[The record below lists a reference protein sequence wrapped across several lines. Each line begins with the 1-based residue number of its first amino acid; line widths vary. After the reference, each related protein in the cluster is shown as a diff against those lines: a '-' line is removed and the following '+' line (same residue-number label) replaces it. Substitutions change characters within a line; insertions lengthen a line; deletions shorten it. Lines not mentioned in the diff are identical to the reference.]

1 MSFFKDLFGSHG
13 GTSDA
18 LPAPT
23 GETAL
28 DIEIAAIFRM
38 LADMMRTENLVIQA
52 GKMNAMAL
60 MRSENRR
67 ERVLALMRI
76 LEEDPML
83 APPPSETEIP
93 EILVRMTEEIAR
105 IRVRRDLEDRIERKV
120 TEKLEQDHEE
130 YVEDIRRQVIS
141 EESPGAES
149 PHDKK
154 KREDLE
160 ALENIRLTQSVME
173 LLRPQNFDEII
184 GQERAVR
191 SLMAKLSSPYPQ
203 HLLLYGPPGV
213 GKTTAAR
220 LVLEAAKKRAV
231 SPFGE
236 SAPFVETDGTTLRW
250 DPRDMTNPLLGSVH
264 DPIYQGAQKNLAD
277 SGVPEP
283 KPGLVTEAHGGI
295 LFIDEIGEMDEML
308 QNKLLKVLEDK
319 RAYFESAYYDPDD
332 KRVPP
337 YIKKLFEE
345 GAPADFVLIGATTRD
360 ADHINPALRSRCAE
374 IYFEP
379 LTPAHI
385 LRIVE
390 NAARRLHVT
399 LGEGVAELISE
410 YTIEGRKAINIL
422 ADAYSLAV
430 NRLTDPEIEEIVSR
444 ETNSADEGIGGGRVS
459 DLPKK
464 QGLKMAAP
472 DTARGTKLSDE
483 NISRETIG
491 EEEKSK
497 QGLKMA
503 APDAV
508 PDTIVSG
515 GGVSHETIEGENESK
530 RGLKPAA
537 PDATSAEPESGET
550 VSRETIKK
558 KSEALRALRVT
569 VTKDDIYEVVQVSR
583 LYPFGRKK
591 ASDTPAVGRVFGL
604 GVAGFLGS
612 IIEIEAVAFP
622 AAEKGKGTVRFNETA
637 GSMAKDSVFN
647 AAAVMRR
654 LTGRDLHDYDIHV
667 NVIGGG
673 NIDGPSAGTA
683 ILTAIV
689 SAVTGAPIRQ
699 DVAVTGEISLQGEIK
714 PVGGVFEKA
723 YGARQAGITT
733 LIIPWENEKDI
744 PEEHLGLDIRRLK
757 HAEEAF
763 DVLFANDAWKAPVP
777 EEKSA

>member
-1 MSFFKDLFGSHG
+1 MSFFKDLFGGNSEQK
-13 GTSDA
+13 S
-18 LPAPT
+18 APPT
-23 GETAL
+23 LSAEARIDT
-28 DIEIAAIFRM
+28 EIAAIFRM
-38 LADMMRTENLVIQA
+38 LADTMGTERLVIQA

-60 MRSENRR
+60 MRSDDRR

-76 LEEDPML
+76 LEEDPL
-83 APPPSETEIP
+83 LSPPPSEAELP
-93 EILVRMTEEIAR
+93 EIIARMTEQVAGILA
-105 IRVRRDLEDRIERKV
+105 RRDLEDRIERKV
-120 TEKLEQDHEE
+120 NEKLEKDHEE

-141 EESPGAES
+141 EENPGAES

-154 KREDLE
+154 KREELE
-160 ALENIRLTQSVME
+160 ALENIHLTQSVME
-173 LLRPQNFDEII
+173 LLRPQNFDEIV

-220 LVLEAAKKRAV
+220 LVLEAAKRRAV

-236 SAPFVETDGTTLRW
+236 DAPFVETDGTTLRW

-283 KPGLVTEAHGGI
+283 KPGLVTDAHGGI

-337 YIKKLFEE
+337 YIRKLFEE
-345 GAPADFVLIGATTRD
+345 GAPADFVLIGATTREP
-360 ADHINPALRSRCAE
+360 DHVNPALRSRCAE

-385 LRIVE
+385 LTIVE
-390 NAARRLHVT
+390 NAAERLNVT
-399 LGEGVAELISE
+399 LAPGAAELISA

-422 ADAYSLAV
+422 ADAYSLAL
-430 NRLTDPEIEEIVSR
+430 NRFEEEEIKRIVSR
-444 ETNSADEGIGGGRVS
+444 ETISENAAD
-459 DLPKK
+459 DD
-464 QGLKMAAP
+464 M
-472 DTARGTKLSDE
+472 GT
-483 NISRETIG
+483 ETEFLG
-491 EEEKSK
+491 E
-497 QGLKMA
+497 
-503 APDAV
+503 V
-508 PDTIVSG
+508 PHRDHVQ
-515 GGVSHETIEGENESK
+515 N
-530 RGLKPAA
+530 
-537 PDATSAEPESGET
+537 
-550 VSRETIKK
+550 VSRETKTPPL
-558 KSEALRALRVT
+558 EVTRA
-569 VTKDDIYEVVQVSR
+569 DIYEVAQVSR
-583 LYPFGRKK
+583 LHQFGRKK

-612 IIEIEAVAFP
+612 IIEIEAVSFP

-647 AAAVMRR
+647 AASVMRQ
-654 LTGRDLHDYDIHV
+654 LTGRDIHDYDIHV

-683 ILTAIV
+683 ILAAIV
-689 SAVTGAPIRQ
+689 SAVTGSAIRQ
-699 DVAVTGEISLQGEIK
+699 DTAVTGEISLQGEIK

-723 YGARQAGITT
+723 YGARQAGIST
-733 LIIPWENEKDI
+733 LIIPWENKKDL
-744 PEEHLGLDIRRLK
+744 PEDHLGLTIHRLK
-757 HAEEAF
+757 TAEEAF
-763 DVLFANDAWKAPVP
+763 NLLFADEKWKQRP
-777 EEKSA
+777 EPRADSVQR

>member
-1 MSFFKDLFGSHG
+1 MSFFKDLFGG
-13 GTSDA
+13 QDA
-18 LPAPT
+18 GKERPT
-23 GETAL
+23 LSKEAQI
-28 DIEIAAIFRM
+28 DAEIAAIFRM
-38 LADMMRTENLVIQA
+38 LADTMGTERLVIQA

-76 LEEDPML
+76 LEEDPL
-83 APPPSETEIP
+83 LSPPPSEAELP
-93 EILVRMTEEIAR
+93 EVLTRMTEQVAGILA
-105 IRVRRDLEDRIERKV
+105 RRDLEDRIERKV
-120 TEKLEQDHEE
+120 NEKLEKDHEE
-130 YVEDIRRQVIS
+130 YVDDIRRQVIS

-154 KREDLE
+154 KREALE
-160 ALENIRLTQSVME
+160 ALEKVHLTQSVME
-173 LLRPQNFDEII
+173 LLRPKKFDEIV

-231 SPFGE
+231 SPFGAD
-236 SAPFVETDGTTLRW
+236 APFVETDGTTLRW

-264 DPIYQGAQKNLAD
+264 DPIYQGAQKSLAD

-283 KPGLVTEAHGGI
+283 KPGLVTDAHGGI

-337 YIKKLFEE
+337 YIQKLFEE
-345 GAPADFVLIGATTRD
+345 GAPADFVLIGATTREP
-360 ADHINPALRSRCAE
+360 DHINPALRSRCAE

-385 LRIVE
+385 RTIVE
-390 NAARRLHVT
+390 NAAKRLNVE
-399 LGEGVAELISE
+399 LAPGAAELIST

-422 ADAYSLAV
+422 ADAYSLAL
-430 NRLTDPEIEEIVSR
+430 NRLDDTEIEHIVSRETITPSDTGAADMLKKSSADVSRETSAEEEEALLGMDDLPLNKLTETTKAKDSVSR
-444 ETNSADEGIGGGRVS
+444 ETNSPR
-459 DLPKK
+459 L
-464 QGLKMAAP
+464 L
-472 DTARGTKLSDE
+472 
-483 NISRETIG
+483 
-491 EEEKSK
+491 
-497 QGLKMA
+497 
-503 APDAV
+503 
-508 PDTIVSG
+508 
-515 GGVSHETIEGENESK
+515 
-530 RGLKPAA
+530 
-537 PDATSAEPESGET
+537 
-550 VSRETIKK
+550 
-558 KSEALRALRVT
+558 
-569 VTKDDIYEVVQVSR
+569 VTKEDIYEVVQVSR
-583 LYPFGRKK
+583 LYPFGKKK

-647 AAAVMRR
+647 AASVMRR
-654 LTGRDLHDYDIHV
+654 LTGRDLHDYDLHV

-689 SAVTGAPIRQ
+689 SAVTGAAVQ
-699 DVAVTGEISLQGEIK
+699 QNVAVTGEISLQGEIR

-723 YGARQAGITT
+723 YGARQAGIST
-733 LIIPWENEKDI
+733 LIIPWENKKDI
-744 PEEHLGLDIRRLK
+744 PEDHLGLTIHRLK
-757 HAEEAF
+757 TAEEAF
-763 DVLFANDAWKAPVP
+763 AVLFADEKWKQN
-777 EEKSA
+777 S

>member
-1 MSFFKDLFGSHG
+1 MSFFKDLFGGNSEQK
-13 GTSDA
+13 S
-18 LPAPT
+18 APPT
-23 GETAL
+23 LSAEARIDT
-28 DIEIAAIFRM
+28 EIAAIFRM
-38 LADMMRTENLVIQA
+38 LADTMGTERLVIQA

-60 MRSENRR
+60 MRSDDRR

-76 LEEDPML
+76 LEEDPL
-83 APPPSETEIP
+83 LSPPPSEAELP
-93 EILVRMTEEIAR
+93 EIIARMTEQVAGILA
-105 IRVRRDLEDRIERKV
+105 RRDLEDRIERKV
-120 TEKLEQDHEE
+120 NEKLEKDHEE

-141 EESPGAES
+141 EENPGAES

-154 KREDLE
+154 KREELE
-160 ALENIRLTQSVME
+160 ALENIHLTQSVME
-173 LLRPQNFDEII
+173 LLRPQNFDEIV

-220 LVLEAAKKRAV
+220 LVLEAAKRRAV

-236 SAPFVETDGTTLRW
+236 DAPFVETDGTTLRW

-283 KPGLVTEAHGGI
+283 KPGLVTDAHGGI

-337 YIKKLFEE
+337 YIRKLFEE
-345 GAPADFVLIGATTRD
+345 GAPADFVLIGATTREP
-360 ADHINPALRSRCAE
+360 DHVNPALRSRCAE

-385 LRIVE
+385 LTIVE
-390 NAARRLHVT
+390 NAAERLNVT
-399 LGEGVAELISE
+399 LAPGAAELISA

-422 ADAYSLAV
+422 ADAYSLAL
-430 NRLTDPEIEEIVSR
+430 NRFEEEEIKRIVSRGTISENAADDDMGTETEFLGEVPHRDHVQNVSR
-444 ETNSADEGIGGGRVS
+444 ETKTPPLEV
-459 DLPKK
+459 
-464 QGLKMAAP
+464 
-472 DTARGTKLSDE
+472 T
-483 NISRETIG
+483 
-491 EEEKSK
+491 
-497 QGLKMA
+497 
-503 APDAV
+503 
-508 PDTIVSG
+508 
-515 GGVSHETIEGENESK
+515 
-530 RGLKPAA
+530 
-537 PDATSAEPESGET
+537 
-550 VSRETIKK
+550 
-558 KSEALRALRVT
+558 RA
-569 VTKDDIYEVVQVSR
+569 DIYEVAQVSR
-583 LYPFGRKK
+583 LHQFGRKK

-612 IIEIEAVAFP
+612 IIEIEAVSFP

-647 AAAVMRR
+647 AASVMRQ
-654 LTGRDLHDYDIHV
+654 LTGRDIHDYDIHV

-683 ILTAIV
+683 ILAAIV
-689 SAVTGAPIRQ
+689 SAVTGSAIRQ
-699 DVAVTGEISLQGEIK
+699 DTAVTGEISLQGEIK

-723 YGARQAGITT
+723 YGARQAGIST
-733 LIIPWENEKDI
+733 LIIPWENKKDL
-744 PEEHLGLDIRRLK
+744 PEDHLGLTIHRLK
-757 HAEEAF
+757 TAEEAF
-763 DVLFANDAWKAPVP
+763 DLLFADEKWKQRP
-777 EEKSA
+777 EPPADSVQR

>member
-1 MSFFKDLFGSHG
+1 MSFFKDLFGGNSEQKS
-13 GTSDA
+13 T
-18 LPAPT
+18 PPT
-23 GETAL
+23 LSAEARIDT
-28 DIEIAAIFRM
+28 EIAAIFRM
-38 LADMMRTENLVIQA
+38 LADTMGTERLVIQA

-60 MRSENRR
+60 MRSDDRR

-76 LEEDPML
+76 LEEDPL
-83 APPPSETEIP
+83 LSPPPSEAELP
-93 EILVRMTEEIAR
+93 EIIARMTEQVAGILA
-105 IRVRRDLEDRIERKV
+105 RRDLEDRIERKV
-120 TEKLEQDHEE
+120 NEKLEKDHEE

-141 EESPGAES
+141 EENPGAES

-154 KREDLE
+154 KREELE
-160 ALENIRLTQSVME
+160 ALENIHLTQSVME
-173 LLRPQNFDEII
+173 LLRPQNFDEIV

-220 LVLEAAKKRAV
+220 LVLEAAKRRAV

-236 SAPFVETDGTTLRW
+236 DAPFVETDGTTLRW

-283 KPGLVTEAHGGI
+283 KPGLVTDAHGGI

-337 YIKKLFEE
+337 YIRKLFEE
-345 GAPADFVLIGATTRD
+345 GAPADFVLIGATTREP
-360 ADHINPALRSRCAE
+360 DHVNPALRSRCAE

-385 LRIVE
+385 LTIVE
-390 NAARRLHVT
+390 NAAERLNVT
-399 LGEGVAELISE
+399 LAPGAAELISA

-422 ADAYSLAV
+422 ADAYSLAL
-430 NRLTDPEIEEIVSR
+430 NRFEEEEIKRIVSR
-444 ETNSADEGIGGGRVS
+444 ETISENAAD
-459 DLPKK
+459 DD
-464 QGLKMAAP
+464 M
-472 DTARGTKLSDE
+472 GT
-483 NISRETIG
+483 ETEFLG
-491 EEEKSK
+491 E
-497 QGLKMA
+497 
-503 APDAV
+503 V
-508 PDTIVSG
+508 PHRDHVQ
-515 GGVSHETIEGENESK
+515 N
-530 RGLKPAA
+530 
-537 PDATSAEPESGET
+537 
-550 VSRETIKK
+550 VSRETKT
-558 KSEALRALRVT
+558 SPLEVTRA
-569 VTKDDIYEVVQVSR
+569 DIYEVAQVSR
-583 LYPFGRKK
+583 LHQFGRKK

-612 IIEIEAVAFP
+612 IIEIEAVSFP
-622 AAEKGKGTVRFNETA
+622 AAENGKGTVRFNETA

-647 AAAVMRR
+647 AASVMRQ
-654 LTGRDLHDYDIHV
+654 LTGRDIHDYDIHV

-683 ILTAIV
+683 ILAAIV
-689 SAVTGAPIRQ
+689 SAVTGSAIRQ
-699 DVAVTGEISLQGEIK
+699 DTAVTGEISLQGEIK

-723 YGARQAGITT
+723 YGARQAGIST
-733 LIIPWENEKDI
+733 LIIPWENKKDL
-744 PEEHLGLDIRRLK
+744 PEDHLGLTIHRLK
-757 HAEEAF
+757 TAEEAF
-763 DVLFANDAWKAPVP
+763 NLLFADEKWKQRP
-777 EEKSA
+777 EPPADSVQR